1 MKEKDEITDLFRCRL
16 KQMQMEVRDGF
27 WESLQQDLR
36 AVPVTPDNE
45 KKQPV
50 GLWLHPLTAAASV
63 LLVLG
68 MVSAICW
75 YLSPSEEIQQAFT
88 QVQGWQPQPEAGGD
102 GFSSSS
108 SSAAA
113 AIASSC
119 SFRKS
124 PIWGTESSDTA
135 GENVSVRFSITVRQQ
150 MHESVSSMTEGYERM
165 VSSENLA
172 YKEPVN
178 MGESGSKGIMSD
190 QSLCGKWAFKVS
202 FGTALPKGG
211 FHAPVVAGV
220 SVERKLGKCLSLESG
235 LQYHRLTAEKEKG
248 QTMQALAVPVKLNI
262 VLADSKRWQCY
273 ASVGGAV
280 EKILNKGFNT
290 DPLRLSVSAGIGVSY
305 KMNEKLAF
313 FMEPGVSH
321 HFETE
326 SNLKN
331 LRTERA
337 TNMNLLC
344 GMRIIY

>member
-1 MKEKDEITDLFRCRL
+1 M
-16 KQMQMEVRDGF
+16 
-27 WESLQQDLR
+27 
-36 AVPVTPDNE
+36 
-45 KKQPV
+45 
-50 GLWLHPLTAAASV
+50 
-63 LLVLG
+63 
-68 MVSAICW
+68 
-75 YLSPSEEIQQAFT
+75 
-88 QVQGWQPQPEAGGD
+88 
-102 GFSSSS
+102 
-108 SSAAA
+108 
-113 AIASSC
+113 
-119 SFRKS
+119 
-124 PIWGTESSDTA
+124 ESSDTVE
-135 GENVSVRFSITVRQQ
+135 ENVSVHFSFTIRQQ
-150 MHESVSSMTEGYERM
+150 VYGPENGMTEGYERT
-165 VSSENLA
+165 VSSEDLE
-172 YKEPVN
+172 YKEPLN
-178 MGESGSKGIMSD
+178 MGEPESNGIMSD
-190 QSLCGKWAFKVS
+190 QRPRGKWAFKVS
-202 FGTALPKGG
+202 LGTALPKGG
-211 FHAPVVAGV
+211 FRAPVVAGV

-273 ASVGGAV
+273 ASAGGAV
-280 EKILNKGFNT
+280 EKTLNKGFET